1 MIKLNGFV
9 GNEIL
14 YKNNYT
20 HFAFL
25 LKIETGLVSLI
36 GQFFVFY
43 MDFILYGLILWTEF
57 DRAEGNFERDWV

>member
-36 GQFFVFY
+36 GQFFCV
-43 MDFILYGLILWTEF
+43 LYGFHFVWT
-57 DRAEGNFERDWV
+57 DLMN